1 MKKYELTL
9 DQIHEIICRYKA
21 GYFCES
27 NCYGCCG
34 DDGLI
39 NRCELCNPQ
48 LIRYLEA
55 ITEDKSE

>member
-9 DQIHEIICRYKA
+9 DQIHEIIYRYKT
-21 GYFCES
+21 GNFCEN

-34 DDGLI
+34 DDSLTTH
-39 NRCELCNPQ
+39 CERCNPE

-55 ITEDKSE
+55 ITEDLSK